1 MRPADT
7 TPASAFAYKPRKL
20 AKSSTLCKGSVA
32 PAFQTATSSDSLHE
46 RASSFTQA
54 ATVPTGY
61 LYSALLVDD
70 DAAHAEQLINRVQ
83 TKSLAVE
90 RFRSPEEAMVKL
102 RSRSD
107 CYELV
112 IVNISANGPPWHR
125 ILRTLQHACHRLSG
139 QGAPSFLCVSKTRK
153 DPAFIL
159 RIEHLGAR
167 YVFER

>member
-112 IVNISANGPPWHR
+112 IVNISANGPP
-125 ILRTLQHACHRLSG
+125 HACHRLSG